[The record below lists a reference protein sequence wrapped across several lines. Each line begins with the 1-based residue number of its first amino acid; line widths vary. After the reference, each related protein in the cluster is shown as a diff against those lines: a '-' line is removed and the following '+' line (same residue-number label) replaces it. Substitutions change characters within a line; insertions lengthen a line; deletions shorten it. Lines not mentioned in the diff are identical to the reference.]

1 MSVPRRMLLRNHAV
15 TEKQECHRTVSTTL
29 WMMLELLLLLQEIDS
44 HYECK
49 KKTVPCRHTYFVA
62 FLRTQPCRHTY
73 FVAFLRTRRYRHTHF
88 VAFLRTRRYRH
99 TYFVVF
105 LRTQPYRHTILWP
118 GETRAPEWL
127 PAITVLVW
135 KRRFCGPDRRESRN
149 GSLLLQF

>member
-1 MSVPRRMLLRNHAV
+1 MSVELVQHDNDSLCFHSYMRIHFTLNICWRRTDTRILSHFYAPGV
-15 TEKQECHRTVSTTL
+15 TDTRILSQRTRR
-29 WMMLELLLLLQEIDS
+29 
-44 HYECK
+44 YG
-49 KKTVPCRHTYFVA
+49 
-62 FLRTQPCRHTY
+62 HTY
-73 FVAFLRTRRYRHTHF
+73 FVAFLRTRRYGHTYF
-88 VAFLRTRRYRH
+88 VAFLRTRRYGH